1 METGR
6 KLGTHSA
13 PTPCLGQ
20 SRIRQ
25 KVATF
30 TGASL
35 ALGGVGLHWSYVQS
49 QRSALLSQLRL
60 FVFGECNLIR
70 PYSVIEPPVLPWV
83 GTTDTGSPNDQPR
96 QDFPP
101 PPHVQDAHRPEHGG
115 LQADSS
121 VSSSTE
127 WSAPSS
133 VPKIPNG
140 KDNSTAA
147 SRSATALRTTSSS
160 RGAPGRSRGSA
171 PPARAR
177 NTTKNSLTSRLCAS
191 PKAQSSGPRRL
202 TRLLA
207 IRSIDLTLKGITTL
221 NLSRSPGQFQRRN

>member
-1 METGR
+1 MEIGR

-127 WSAPSS
+127 RSAPSS
-133 VPKIPNG
+133 VPKIPSGKDNSTSSSTERSAPSSVPRIPSG

-147 SRSATALRTTSSS
+147 RRSATASRTTSSLTAHPEDQGAQHHL
-160 RGAPGRSRGSA
+160 RG
-171 PPARAR
+171 
-177 NTTKNSLTSRLCAS
+177 
-191 PKAQSSGPRRL
+191 QE
-202 TRLLA
+202 TRQKT
-207 IRSIDLTLKGITTL
+207 R
-221 NLSRSPGQFQRRN
+221 